1 MAMNFNNIGRMK
13 DLVKTLLEIKPECRN
28 SDTVLYKEVLK
39 VVGFA
44 NGTDVMSLSV
54 EHFLDNMKLYGCPN
68 FETVRRTRQKV
79 QEQHSELRASR
90 AVETVRRHNEAIM
103 LDWAKGE

>member
-1 MAMNFNNIGRMK
+1 MAMNFNHIGRMK

-44 NGTDVMSLSV
+44 NGTDIMNLSV

-79 QEQHSELRASR
+79 QEQNRALRASE
-90 AVETVRRHNEAIM
+90 AVETVRRHNETVVH
-103 LDWAKGE
+103 DWAKEE